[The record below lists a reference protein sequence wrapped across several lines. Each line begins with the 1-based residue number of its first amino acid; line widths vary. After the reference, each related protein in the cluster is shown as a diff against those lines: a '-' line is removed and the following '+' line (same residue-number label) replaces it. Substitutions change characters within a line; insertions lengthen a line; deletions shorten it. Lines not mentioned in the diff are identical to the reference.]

1 MLYRNLNQ
9 IKDVVPQLKTA
20 IMASVFPDVGV
31 VSVLDERGILE
42 ALRKDPKWVGL
53 KISEDL
59 VKAACAELIAENKI
73 TTVNE
78 AKP

>member
-1 MLYRNLNQ
+1 MLYRNVNQ

-20 IMASVFPDVGV
+20 IMASVFPDTGAVN
-31 VSVLDERGILE
+31 VLDERGILE
-42 ALRKDPKWVGL
+42 ILRKDPKWANL
-53 KISEDL
+53 KLSEDL
-59 VKAACAELIAENKI
+59 VKTALSELISENKI

>member
-1 MLYRNLNQ
+1 MLYRNAAQ

-20 IMASVFPDVGV
+20 IMASVLPDTGTVA
-31 VSVLDERGILE
+31 VLDERGILE
-42 ALRKDPKWVGL
+42 ALRKDPKWANL
-53 KISEDL
+53 KLSEDL
-59 VKAACAELIAENKI
+59 VKTACAELIAENKI